1 MRKTKLWFKS
11 TLFLFTLLVVV
22 SGCATSGL
30 SGNTQLSAK
39 YDSTVDATGADRTI
53 VDIQAKGKAG
63 DVLEAVTNASL
74 DTGDGTGAFRRMT
87 FGANQNNDAT
97 RRADSIDKMNEMW
110 SAAFIQMQMQ
120 FTQLLGQVASQ
131 YIPAWQSVEQSGQQ
145 TDVAKMQA
153 RMQALEKALNV
164 LKQQQQPQPV
174 VPPIEP
180 VEPVVPVVPD
190 AAVDPIGDEEDFVP
204 VAP

>member
-1 MRKTKLWFKS
+1 MFKYKNI
-11 TLFLFTLLVVV
+11 LLLLIPFLVV

-30 SGNTQLSAK
+30 GGTTDLKAK

-74 DTGDGTGAFRRMT
+74 DTGDGTGAFRRMN

-120 FTQLLGQVASQ
+120 FTQMLGAVASQ
-131 YIPAWQSVEQSGQQ
+131 YIPAWAQVKQGEQAAG
-145 TDVAKMQA
+145 VAKTQA
-153 RMQALEKALNV
+153 QAVALQNLLNAAKQYSQVQNV
-164 LKQQQQPQPV
+164 A
-174 VPPIEP
+174 VP
-180 VEPVVPVVPD
+180 
-190 AAVDPIGDEEDFVP
+190 
-204 VAP
+204 